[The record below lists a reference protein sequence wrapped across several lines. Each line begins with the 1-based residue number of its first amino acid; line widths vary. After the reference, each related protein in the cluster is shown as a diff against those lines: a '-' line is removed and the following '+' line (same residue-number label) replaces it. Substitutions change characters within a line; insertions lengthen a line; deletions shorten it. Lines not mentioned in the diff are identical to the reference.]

1 MYGWSQLHVWSAAP
15 TEGRLV
21 LPISREDFADTFPT
35 LFHISLAEDIGQVMR
50 HGLLSTSAL
59 LDRCEV
65 IGEQRFGIESCPRP
79 RSVRISHAVYG
90 EFLINDQAPM
100 NAAALAKCLTD
111 LSPEQWC
118 RSLNRRVFFWPTRG
132 RLAKHIGARLSVGH
146 PKIVFSFETRSV
158 LDVLDFA
165 SFEFSP
171 INSGNTMRKAA
182 VRGSSTFL
190 KASDYPFQERRQRR
204 GLSDAIA
211 EVTYPYAITSSQLA
225 AICMTSKIVLH
236 PRPA

>member
-1 MYGWSQLHVWSAAP
+1 M
-15 TEGRLV
+15 
-21 LPISREDFADTFPT
+21 PISQEEFTDAYPT
-35 LFHISLAEDIGQVMR
+35 IFHISLAQDMGQIMR

-65 IGEQRFGIESCPRP
+65 IGEKRFNIESRL
-79 RSVRISHAVYG
+79 RSHSVRISHSVHG

-100 NAAALAKCLTD
+100 NAAALSKCLID

-118 RSLNRRVFFWPTRG
+118 RCLNRRVFFLPTQG
-132 RLAKHIGARLSVGH
+132 RLAKHIGARLAAVR

-158 LDVLDFA
+158 FDVLDFE
-165 SFEFSP
+165 SFEFSG

-182 VRGSSTFL
+182 ERGSSTFL
-190 KASDYPFQERRQRR
+190 RACDYPFQERRKRR
-204 GLSDAIA
+204 GFGDAIA
-211 EVTYPYAITSSQLA
+211 EVTYPYAVTSSQLA